1 MIKPV
6 GFVVAI
12 AGLLG
17 ASEAKAQH
25 IFHRGGAHR
34 GVATTVHGGTIAGR
48 SSAIYSSGAHAAATG
63 HGGTG
68 YNDFP
73 FYGAPYGRP
82 YAPWTWPYMSGSY
95 GQGLARYYDP
105 PVK

>member
-1 MIKPV
+1 MMKS
-6 GFVVAI
+6 I
-12 AGLLG
+12 AFALTLVGLLS

-25 IFHRGGAHR
+25 KFHRGA
-34 GVATTVHGGTIAGR
+34 
-48 SSAIYSSGAHAAATG
+48 G
-63 HGGTG
+63 HGGYATTTAWG
-68 YNDFP
+68 GTVSPYPSAAYSSYSDYNTFTY
-73 FYGAPYGRP
+73 YGHPHGRP

>member
-1 MIKPV
+1 MRKSIA
-6 GFVVAI
+6 FVLTLV
-12 AGLLG
+12 GLLG

-25 IFHRGGAHR
+25 IHHRGATYG
-34 GVATTVHGGTIAGR
+34 GYATTTVWGGTIGAYPATAY
-48 SSAIYSSGAHAAATG
+48 SAYSD
-63 HGGTG
+63 
-68 YNDFP
+68 YNTFT
-73 FYGAPYGRP
+73 FYGHPYGRP